1 MMLTDTQRMIQ
12 STARDFARKR
22 LIPGAAKRDEEAL
35 FPTEEIAEM
44 GQLGLMGMLIP
55 EIWGGVEADYVS
67 MALAIEEIAA
77 GDGAISTIMS
87 VQNSLVTAGILRFG
101 NDDQKERFLKPLA
114 GGKMLGAFALSEPQA
129 GSDAAALLCT
139 AKLEGDDYLI
149 NGTKQ
154 FITSGKHADVTLV
167 FAVTDRAKGK
177 KGVSAFIVPTNS
189 KGYNVAKLEDKMGQ
203 KSSDTAQLVFHDLRV
218 PSANRLGEEGE
229 GYKIALANLEGG
241 RIGIAAQSIGM
252 ARAALDIA
260 LPYAKDR
267 QAFGKPILHHQAVAF
282 RLADMA
288 TEIEAAR
295 SLLHHAAQ
303 LRDANLPC
311 LKEACMAKLFA
322 SEMAERVCSAAIQ
335 TLGGYG
341 YLRDF
346 PLERIARDVRVCQIY
361 EGTSDV
367 QRIVISREL
376 GG

>member
-114 GGKMLGAFALSEPQA
+114 GGNMLGAFALSEPQA

-139 AKLEGDDYLI
+139 AKREGDDYLI

-154 FITSGKHADVTLV
+154 FITSGKHADETWSCRYS
-167 FAVTDRAKGK
+167 APKGK

-203 KSSDTAQLVFHDLRV
+203 KSSDTAQLVFHHLRV

-229 GYKIALANLEGG
+229 GYTIALANLEGG
-241 RIGIAAQSIGM
+241 RIRHRRAIYRHGSRRARH
-252 ARAALDIA
+252 RAALCQR
-260 LPYAKDR
+260 PSGFR
-267 QAFGKPILHHQAVAF
+267 QTHSSSSSCGISF
-282 RLADMA
+282 
-288 TEIEAAR
+288 
-295 SLLHHAAQ
+295 
-303 LRDANLPC
+303 
-311 LKEACMAKLFA
+311 
-322 SEMAERVCSAAIQ
+322 
-335 TLGGYG
+335 GGYG
-341 YLRDF
+341 DRNRSCALSFASCRA
-346 PLERIARDVRVCQIY
+346 IA
-361 EGTSDV
+361 
-367 QRIVISREL
+367 
-376 GG
+376 